1 MRTVRTEGPEQT
13 HALGVA
19 LGRAAFPGAVIAL
32 SGDLGAGKTVLA
44 KGIGRGLD
52 VPTRVQSP
60 TFVLVQAHPDGR
72 LPLWHCDLYRI
83 GDGAEVG
90 NLGLDDLI
98 GADGVVVIEWAE
110 RFPALLPGD
119 HLAIHLDGTGD
130 ARTIAL
136 RATGPRHA
144 VLEGVGDP

>member
-1 MRTVRTEGPEQT
+1 MRTVRTQGPEQT

-44 KGIGRGLD
+44 KGLGAGLD

-83 GDGAEVG
+83 GDGEIP

-98 GADGVVVIEWAE
+98 GGDGVVVIEWAE
-110 RFPALLPGD
+110 RFPALLPDD
-119 HLAIHLDGTGD
+119 HLEIRLEGTGD
-130 ARTIAL
+130 ERTIEL

-144 VLEGVGDP
+144 ALEGVGAP